1 MGKKCDACSLKVR
14 QGPKCLV
21 SRSCRALGRGAGQG
35 GAWAAALRLLL
46 CPNWL
51 PSSLPPCLSC
61 CPVEEE
67 ASNVCPFQARLPSAL
82 FLLNELSTPASPCR
96 AQLLWKGRS
105 KIKQVVTALIGK
117 TIRHQI
123 APLLTLASHRGWVI
137 WEKEPSVDTRRY
149 WKLTAR
155 CFPSHMA
162 WLL

>member
-1 MGKKCDACSLKVR
+1 MFVGRRSHPKVKKRKKDGSKIEIFHCCVFFGTPCRISKICLSDSKYFVMSKDIEMGKKCDACSLKVR

-96 AQLLWKGRS
+96 AQLL
-105 KIKQVVTALIGK
+105 
-117 TIRHQI
+117 
-123 APLLTLASHRGWVI
+123 
-137 WEKEPSVDTRRY
+137 
-149 WKLTAR
+149 
-155 CFPSHMA
+155 
-162 WLL
+162 

>member
-1 MGKKCDACSLKVR
+1 MLESPEGQNNGKKRVQNRKISLLRFFGTPCRISKICLSASKYCVMKKDIEMGKKCDACSLKVR
-14 QGPKCLV
+14 QGPECLV

-96 AQLLWKGRS
+96 AQLL
-105 KIKQVVTALIGK
+105 
-117 TIRHQI
+117 
-123 APLLTLASHRGWVI
+123 
-137 WEKEPSVDTRRY
+137 
-149 WKLTAR
+149 
-155 CFPSHMA
+155 
-162 WLL
+162 